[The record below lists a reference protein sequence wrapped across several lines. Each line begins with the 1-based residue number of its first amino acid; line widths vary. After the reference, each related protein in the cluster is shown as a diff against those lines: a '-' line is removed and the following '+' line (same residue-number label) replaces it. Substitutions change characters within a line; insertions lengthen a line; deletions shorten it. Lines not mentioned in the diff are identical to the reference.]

1 MKKLTI
7 ILLALFFIGITNIN
21 AQTDAIIS
29 SEEITEKVTLENHP
43 KECPFTKN
51 AEGKLVCVKTGKV
64 CDDACKNKA
73 KGTCCKGK
81 SKKCCK
87 GKAKRSSC
95 SKSKKGGFNY
105 NKSNNYGNKTNSKCN
120 AKKITKCGAECT
132 KPCCATPSE
141 EEDNPTEE

>member
-29 SEEITEKVTLENHP
+29 SEVITEEVTLENHP
-43 KECPFTKN
+43 QECPFTKN
-51 AEGKLVCVKTGKV
+51 AEGKLVCVKTGKI

-81 SKKCCK
+81 AKKCCK

-105 NKSNNYGNKTNSKCN
+105 NKSNNYGNKTNSKCS

-132 KPCCATPSE
+132 KPCCLTPSE
-141 EEDNPTEE
+141 EEDTPTEE